1 MKSELVRQYAS
12 QGRYGA
18 GVKVETFD
26 KPRNTIDLRIIIDE
40 GKSAKI
46 KSIKVIGN
54 SIFSD
59 DELLD
64 ALELSEGNWF
74 SFLSNSNKYSKETLE
89 GDIENLESFYLDRG
103 YLKYSLESIQV
114 SISQDRKDVFIT
126 MSILEGEKYTIDEV
140 NIIGDL
146 PIDENLYQ
154 PILDTL
160 NGELYSP
167 AQITQIEE
175 YFKNLLGNEGYTF
188 AEVRGTP
195 EIQDDDELVDL
206 LFIVQPGNRTYAR
219 KINFSGNYLTND
231 EVLRR
236 EMRQFEGAWASDN
249 LIEQSKLRLERLG

>member
-18 GVKVETFD
+18 GVEVETFD

-160 NGELYSP
+160 NGELYSQ

-188 AEVRGTP
+188 AEV
-195 EIQDDDELVDL
+195 
-206 LFIVQPGNRTYAR
+206 
-219 KINFSGNYLTND
+219 
-231 EVLRR
+231 EVL
-236 EMRQFEGAWASDN
+236 
-249 LIEQSKLRLERLG
+249 LRYKMMMN

>member
-18 GVKVETFD
+18 GVEVETFD

-46 KSIKVIGN
+46 KSIKIIGN
-54 SIFSD
+54 SIFPD
-59 DELLD
+59 EELLD

-146 PIDENLYQ
+146 PLDENLYQ
-154 PILDTL
+154 PILDSL
-160 NGELYSP
+160 NGQLYSQ

-175 YFKNLLGNEGYTF
+175 YFTNLLGNEGYTF
-188 AEVRGTP
+188 AEVRGC
-195 EIQDDDELVDL
+195 L
-206 LFIVQPGNRTYAR
+206 LYTSPSPRDATLSRMPSSA
-219 KINFSGNYLTND
+219 
-231 EVLRR
+231 
-236 EMRQFEGAWASDN
+236 
-249 LIEQSKLRLERLG
+249 